1 LRFWYEGGVAGFRID
16 VCHAIVKD
24 RELRDDPAPTEADH
38 PEIRRRELKQVYS
51 MNRPEVHDVMR
62 RWRAVSDAEAPPRML
77 VGETYVLD
85 LAALIPYY
93 GAGSDEL
100 HLAFNFLFVHAPLE
114 AGALREIVEGVEA
127 MLPAASWP
135 VYTGSNH
142 D

>member
-62 RWRAVSDAEAPPRML
+62 RWRAVSDAEDPPRML

-85 LAALIPYY
+85 LASLIPFY
-93 GAGSDEL
+93 GDNDEL
-100 HLAFNFLFVHAPLE
+100 NLAFNFLFVHADLD
-114 AGALREIVEGVEA
+114 AAQLRGIVE
-127 MLPAASWP
+127 
-135 VYTGSNH
+135 
-142 D
+142 